1 MGSRFITSTP
11 GLESALKQAGYDIL
25 ARNFTGRARKS
36 GSSISPVWI
45 AKICCAFTS
54 TIGSLRLS
62 GKSRVC
68 YLTAE
73 GGLGLTYSILTAAWA
88 RLLGF
93 RLFIH
98 HHSYSYIRRPH
109 TLMTCLLA
117 VSGSEAVHIC
127 LCSEMAQDLANC
139 YRRDIRSLIISNATF
154 VDPGKSAS
162 SFSTR
167 RDLVIGLI
175 GNLTPDKGLYEFIEI
190 VRIAKARALPIR
202 GVLAGPIVR
211 DSDRFVLQ
219 SLKDELGEHLDYRG
233 PVYHAEKARF
243 FENIDVFVFPTTYLN
258 EAQPTVIFEAL
269 ANSVP
274 IISFDRGCIRNQVGN
289 AGRVFRSDANFVV
302 EALLQRSMFTAGIRQ
317 CLRCIS
323 RPHGL
328 VTKWIGAQ
336 AMFRLRSYSTQRR
349 RRLDRCCRYVNRRRP
364 DMIPRDDSPRA
375 EETMQPTYVVS
386 LALGRHVK

>member
-1 MGSRFITSTP
+1 MALHHASAKIAFIGQFPPPINGLTFITSR
-11 GLESALKQAGYDIL
+11 LELALKQAGYDIL
-25 ARNFTGRARKS
+25 ARNTTGKLGSRNLLFHLSRLLHTLRALL
-36 GSSISPVWI
+36 
-45 AKICCAFTS
+45 

-62 GKSRVC
+62 GKSQVC
-68 YLTAE
+68 YLTAD
-73 GGLGLTYSILTAAWA
+73 GGLGLTYSILIAAWA

-98 HHSYSYIRRPH
+98 HHSYSYIVRPR

-139 YRRDIRSLIISNATF
+139 YGRNIRSLTISNATF

-162 SFSTR
+162 PFSTR

-190 VRIAKARALPIR
+190 VRIAKARGLPIR

-211 DSDRFVLQ
+211 DSDRIVLQ

-289 AGRVFRSDANFVV
+289 AGCVFRGDANFVV
-302 EALLQRSMFTAGIRQ
+302 EALLALDVYCGDPAVLAMHQHAARARYEVDRRAGNVQIAQLFDATPSQVRPLSMCESQEAGYDTAR
-317 CLRCIS
+317 
-323 RPHGL
+323 
-328 VTKWIGAQ
+328 
-336 AMFRLRSYSTQRR
+336 
-349 RRLDRCCRYVNRRRP
+349 
-364 DMIPRDDSPRA
+364 
-375 EETMQPTYVVS
+375 
-386 LALGRHVK
+386 

>member
-1 MGSRFITSTP
+1 MALHHTSAKIAFIGQFPPPINGLTFITSR
-11 GLESALKQAGYDIL
+11 LESALKQAGYDIL
-25 ARNFTGRARKS
+25 ARSTTGKLGSRNLLFHPYRVLKTLRALL
-36 GSSISPVWI
+36 
-45 AKICCAFTS
+45 
-54 TIGSLRLS
+54 TIGSLRLL
-62 GKSRVC
+62 GKSQVC

-98 HHSYSYIRRPH
+98 HHSYSYILRPH

-139 YRRDIRSLIISNATF
+139 YRRDIRSLIVSNATF
-154 VDPGKSAS
+154 VDRGKSAS

-211 DSDRFVLQ
+211 DSDRIVLQ

-269 ANSVP
+269 ANGVP

-289 AGRVFRSDANFVV
+289 AGRVFRGDANFVV
-302 EALLQRSMFTAGIRQ
+302 EALLALDVYCGDPAMLAMHQHAARARYEVDRRAGNVQIAQLFDAAPSQVRPLRQ
-317 CLRCIS
+317 CES
-323 RPHGL
+323 
-328 VTKWIGAQ
+328 
-336 AMFRLRSYSTQRR
+336 
-349 RRLDRCCRYVNRRRP
+349 
-364 DMIPRDDSPRA
+364 
-375 EETMQPTYVVS
+375 
-386 LALGRHVK
+386 